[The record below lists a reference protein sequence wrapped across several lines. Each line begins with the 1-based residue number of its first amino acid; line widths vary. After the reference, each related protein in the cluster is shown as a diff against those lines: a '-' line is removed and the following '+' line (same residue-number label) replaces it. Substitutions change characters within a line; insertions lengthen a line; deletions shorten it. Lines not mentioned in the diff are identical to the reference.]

1 LRELVP
7 SAAIANDPIDVSE
20 GPIDRVEIDF
30 AWLLGAHGLADSESR
45 PGTLRCR
52 TSNGAGARGGALGN

>member
-30 AWLLGAHGLADSESR
+30 A
-45 PGTLRCR
+45 
-52 TSNGAGARGGALGN
+52 